1 VSAAPLLAALD
12 QSIAAVQRLAAEGL
26 RTTRGGSAAGELQR
40 LLEELLARRA
50 EVAGGAPLDPDWI
63 RRTVRWVA
71 EWLPDGELP
80 LLARLG
86 GIARTAGGP
95 Q

>member
-1 VSAAPLLAALD
+1 MSAAPLLAPLD

-26 RTTRGGSAAGELQR
+26 RTTRGGSAAGEL
-40 LLEELLARRA
+40 
-50 EVAGGAPLDPDWI
+50 
-63 RRTVRWVA
+63 
-71 EWLPDGELP
+71 P

-86 GIARTAGGP
+86 GIARAAGGP